1 MACNLG
7 LQSREATARS
17 YLCLRGLDSA
27 SENLE
32 IGVEKHEVQ
41 VCFDDRR
48 DVLSCSAFAE
58 WCAGGPGQLVHDGE
72 CGGGGW
78 IHSPMNAD
86 PSHRPGPDPPPW
98 PRPWR
103 FGRPILP
110 GGVLQHPAG
119 A

>member
-32 IGVEKHEVQ
+32 IGEEKHEVQ

-72 CGGGGW
+72 CGGAKCV
-78 IHSPMNAD
+78 HSPSAPE
-86 PSHRPGPDPPPW
+86 PSNRPGPQRPRW
-98 PRPWR
+98 PSHSGC
-103 FGRPILP
+103 GRPCLRDE
-110 GGVLQHPAG
+110 V
-119 A
+119 